1 MRTSLKNSKS
11 KRKAISDMEKYIVL
25 GIAVFIVFVF
35 VCALCLCKA
44 SGEADRH
51 SERMM
56 NEDKEDKEQR

>member
-1 MRTSLKNSKS
+1 
-11 KRKAISDMEKYIVL
+11 MEKYIAI
-25 GIAVFIVFVF
+25 GIVVFIVFVF
-35 VCALCLCKA
+35 GCALCLCKA

>member
-1 MRTSLKNSKS
+1 
-11 KRKAISDMEKYIVL
+11 MEKYIAI

-35 VCALCLCKA
+35 VCLLALCQA
-44 SGEADRH
+44 SGEADRY

>member
-1 MRTSLKNSKS
+1 
-11 KRKAISDMEKYIVL
+11 MEKLIAV

-56 NEDKEDKEQR
+56 NDKEDKEQR

>member
-1 MRTSLKNSKS
+1 MTGKII
-11 KRKAISDMEKYIVL
+11 AI
-25 GIAVFIVFVF
+25 GIAVFIVLVF

-56 NEDKEDKEQR
+56 NNDKNDKEQR